1 MRYLE
6 TFQFSQERVGIPH
19 LYPYNVFRG
28 RDVPCLVFD
37 NITILYGN
45 NASGKSTMLNI
56 IANALRLPGREDG
69 DYNRYAAYFSR
80 FVDECSFVL
89 AKDAP
94 RMQPEPPPHGAAAI
108 AAAAATAPPA
118 AAAPAATGA
127 VAPPAAALAAA
138 AAAATFELPFDETSS
153 TAVLPGRYLKSEDL
167 LYEVK
172 KIQQEQILRESHAF
186 SERLAEQEDRS
197 LAEIEHDRQLGSLAS
212 AELESWQR
220 LEIEKF
226 SQEKYSNGETTL
238 QLIDDLIQSGGL
250 YLLDEPETSLSPQG
264 QLLLAERLEQ
274 AVRYLDCQLIIA
286 THAPLLLGNLH
297 ARIYD
302 LDSPL
307 VRERPWSELENVRI
321 FFDFFNQNRAQ
332 LEKGQGAKG

>member
-1 MRYLE
+1 MHYLE
-6 TFQFSQERVGIPH
+6 TFQFSQEQVGIPH
-19 LYPYNVFRG
+19 LYPYNVFRR
-28 RDVPCLVFD
+28 RDLPCLVFD

-56 IANALRLPGREDG
+56 IANALRLPGRENG

-94 RMQPEPPPHGAAAI
+94 RMQPEPPPHGAAVI
-108 AAAAATAPPA
+108 AAAASAGSP
-118 AAAPAATGA
+118 
-127 VAPPAAALAAA
+127 AA

-197 LAEIEHDRQLGSLAS
+197 LAEIEHDRQLGFLAS
-212 AELESWQR
+212 PELESWQR

-238 QLIDDLIQSGGL
+238 QLIDDLIQPGGL

-302 LDSPL
+302 LDSPP